1 MVYRIVFPFVVI
13 HLKKKKN
20 RSILLMQ
27 NVDQSTISFSSRQT
41 FHRLINRRDKFLDI
55 HIVSEGKGEDR
66 PSIEILESETTEIS
80 FASRHSKHVSVV

>member
-13 HLKKKKN
+13 HLKKKKID
-20 RSILLMQ
+20 RFLLMQ

-41 FHRLINRRDKFLDI
+41 FHRLDRRDKFLDI